1 VKDDYVIVL
10 DFLARGHSHSRKSE
24 PIAQAVGDK
33 FLNLL
38 DVVLKDDVEVKSGD
52 RLYIGEKEREKVK
65 YIKGRLKYD
74 ELTGYAKKEL
84 EYILEKIIENNE
96 GRFVEFFN
104 KAKPVSTRLHSLEL
118 LPGIG
123 KKHMWAIIR
132 GRRRKEFENFNE
144 LKERIEML
152 PDPTR
157 MIKKRIIDEL
167 KEKDRH
173 KLFVR

>member
-1 VKDDYVIVL
+1 MINKERVSFVKDDYVIVL

-38 DVVLKDDVEVKSGD
+38 DVVLKDGIEVKTGD

-96 GRFVEFFN
+96 SRFVEFFN

-123 KKHMWAIIR
+123 KKHMWGIIR
-132 GRRRKEFENFNE
+132 GRRRKEFENFDE
-144 LKERIEML
+144 LKDRIEML
-152 PDPTR
+152 PDPVR

-167 KEKDRH
+167 K
-173 KLFVR
+173 